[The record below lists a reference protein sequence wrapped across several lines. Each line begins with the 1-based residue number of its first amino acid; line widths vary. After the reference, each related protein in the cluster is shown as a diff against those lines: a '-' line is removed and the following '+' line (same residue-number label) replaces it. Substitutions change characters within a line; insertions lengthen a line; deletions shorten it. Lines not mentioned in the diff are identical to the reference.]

1 MAEANEASGA
11 NGANGAGGIGHNGAG
26 AEEQVGHISAGSEHN
41 VVDILIVGGGPT
53 GLFAAFYAG
62 LRGAT
67 TKIVDSLEQL
77 GGAVTAMYPEKYI
90 YDVGGFPAV
99 LGKDL
104 ITSLTQQASQFNP
117 QIHLNE
123 RAERLE
129 RIPDDN
135 VFRLE
140 TDKAVHFGKAVIIC
154 AGVGA
159 FSPKKL
165 DLDNLGEFEQSGTVV
180 YFVTRNEDFRDK
192 DILIIGGGD
201 SAVDWALTL
210 EPIARNISLIHRS
223 DNFRAHAKSVDQ
235 MLNSRVNV
243 HTHCEAAALHG
254 QDGKLEAV
262 TFRHNKTKETTTIDV
277 EHVIMSIGFLAD
289 LGPIKTWGLEVQ
301 KNQIVADPLT
311 MATGIPGVW
320 AAGDIITHPTKFK
333 LIATGFHEA
342 ITAVNHAVVYINPKQ
357 RLSAA
362 HSTNLDLPMKAQTEA

>member
-1 MAEANEASGA
+1 MAEANEVS
-11 NGANGAGGIGHNGAG
+11 GANGAGGIGHNGAG

-104 ITSLTQQASQFNP
+104 IASLVEQASQFNP
-117 QIHLNE
+117 QINLNE
-123 RAERLE
+123 RAEQLE

-140 TDKAVHFGKAVIIC
+140 TDKAVHYGKAVIIC

-165 DLDNLGEFEQSGTVV
+165 DLDNLGEFEQSGKVV

-210 EPIARNISLIHRS
+210 EPIARSISLIHRS

-243 HTHCEAAALHG
+243 HTHCEAAALH
-254 QDGKLEAV
+254 ASW
-262 TFRHNKTKETTTIDV
+262 R
-277 EHVIMSIGFLAD
+277 
-289 LGPIKTWGLEVQ
+289 
-301 KNQIVADPLT
+301 
-311 MATGIPGVW
+311 
-320 AAGDIITHPTKFK
+320 
-333 LIATGFHEA
+333 
-342 ITAVNHAVVYINPKQ
+342 
-357 RLSAA
+357 R
-362 HSTNLDLPMKAQTEA
+362 